1 VRGRLPLLILVAS
14 LALPAPAFAGRLIVT
29 GHDADRR
36 CALLQQ
42 QCGFLRASIKYL
54 RDTAPNAKKPV
65 LVLDRGAMQL
75 ASSLRNRWG
84 VASIAATAPAI
95 RVVDPRSAGFQ
106 RMTIDTKHFS
116 AIAIASDS
124 SCGGCDLE
132 WQDAAAIW
140 KRHTAIQRFYNR
152 GGGIYAG
159 AGGSNAAAYYRF
171 MPVPSPGPGGDGP
184 FRLTPYGREIGYE
197 DADLAGAVANTFAT
211 PDVGRLDVAAQNANN
226 VGDTLIADG
235 RVRKGK
241 LIADNTI
248 PPAIGQSIVV
258 RPISGAVLG
267 HPPDDPVFRRIV
279 GTANLVSGWT
289 FDVTKGRV
297 ALTTAANRR
306 GDLQTTQAYEG
317 FFTALQ
323 SQGSSVTDLVLRS
336 GNFDAICGS
345 GGVDIARAS
354 ATTESVRHLWANGK
368 GKFRTKGRF
377 AAASIRG
384 TEWQT
389 DDRCD
394 GTLITVKT
402 GAVSVFDQVLQKTVV
417 VTAGNRYLARAP

>member
-1 VRGRLPLLILVAS
+1 MRGRLPLLILVAS

-36 CALLQQ
+36 CALLDQ
-42 QCGFLRASIKYL
+42 QCGFLKATIKYV
-54 RDTAPNAKKPV
+54 RDTAPNAKRPV
-65 LVLDRGAMQL
+65 LILDRGPKQLAVAMQKAWSTSGSYTGPKL
-75 ASSLRNRWG
+75 
-84 VASIAATAPAI
+84 
-95 RVVDPRSAGFQ
+95 RVVDPRSPAFSKL
-106 RMTIDTKHFS
+106 TIDIKHFS
-116 AIAIASDS
+116 TIAIASDS

-132 WQDAAAIW
+132 WQDAQAIW
-140 KRHTAIQRFYNR
+140 KRHAVIQKFLNQ
-152 GGGIYAG
+152 GGGIFAG
-159 AGGSNAAAYYRF
+159 AGGTNAAAYYRF
-171 MPVPSPGPGGDGP
+171 VPVPGGGPASEGP
-184 FRLTPYGREIGYE
+184 FQVTAYGKTIGLK
-197 DADLAGAVANTFAT
+197 DADLSGAVANTFAP
-211 PDVGRLDVAAQNANN
+211 PDVGRMDVAAMNANK

-241 LIADNTI
+241 LIADTTI
-248 PPAIGQSIVV
+248 PPDIGQSIVV
-258 RPISGAVLG
+258 RPVSGAVLG

-323 SQGSSVTDLVLRS
+323 SQGSPVTDLVLRS

-354 ATTESVRHLWANGK
+354 ASTKSVRHLWANGK

-402 GAVSVFDQVLQKTVV
+402 GAVSVFDQVLRKTVV